1 MSEKKERNVIWLTP
15 DTMTKLDAGVVL
27 AGCKSRS
34 DFAERAINF
43 YAGHLSAHAHTN
55 YFAEA
60 VNDTVSGLIGLTET
74 RLARLQFKSAVEQAK
89 LAHVLA
95 AISEVD
101 DDTLKRLH
109 IKCVDEV
116 KRINGVVTFDEA
128 ARYQRSK

>member
-1 MSEKKERNVIWLTP
+1 WE
-15 DTMTKLDAGVVL
+15 AGRVL

-43 YAGHLSAHAHTN
+43 YAGYLSAHAHTD

-60 VNDTVSGLIGLTET
+60 VSSVVDGMISCTET
-74 RLARLQFKSAVEQAK
+74 RLARLQFKFAVEQAK

-95 AISEVD
+95 GITDVD
-101 DDTLKRLH
+101 DDTLHRLH

-116 KRINGVVTFDEA
+116 KRINGVIKFEDA
-128 ARYQRSK
+128 FHYQTGQP